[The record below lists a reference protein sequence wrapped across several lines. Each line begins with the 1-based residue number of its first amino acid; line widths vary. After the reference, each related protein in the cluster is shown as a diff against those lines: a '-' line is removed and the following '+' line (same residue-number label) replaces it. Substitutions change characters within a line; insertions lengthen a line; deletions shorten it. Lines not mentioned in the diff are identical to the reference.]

1 MAPTSAGGLSVRKL
15 QSQLQGDI
23 AAVLD
28 RALHPDPARRYE
40 SVAQLVDELRRW
52 QRDMPVM
59 AQRDTLWYR
68 GRKFVRR
75 HALAVGASGIAAFAL
90 VAALGI
96 SVVQTRAATAQLER
110 AVAVSAF
117 LQEPVAFARRA
128 VPAGWSR
135 HPPTSST
142 MCCRRFRSASGCC
155 RSPGRSGF
163 CCRPA
168 RRCATPGVTRV
179 LAIVVRAIESSLI
192 RRAGMTR
199 KGGASGGVVT
209 LIQRFGGAVNLNLH
223 LHMVALDG
231 VYAKD
236 GETLRFHEVSAPSGA
251 EMQRLLDAIVSRVL
265 RCLEHDGLLIR
276 APEQPWLDRDSRDT
290 LDALGA
296 ASMQYRIAVG
306 LHAGR
311 KALTLKRAAAAAPK
325 SPSTVPKPFTVARDG
340 FSLNAGGARS
350 ACGLRHT
357 SARASSGCADTSPV
371 RVRGQRS
378 RSNGSARTRSGRW
391 STSCRRRTV
400 PSGRG
405 TTHFVFEPLEFTTYI
420 HVRGP
425 SGSLRLCNSAFLPIC
440 PVPAGG
446 AGAAATRQPG
456 PLPRDRHD
464 CGRRTRG
471 IEARWCRAHQRA
483 TPGA

>member
-236 GETLRFHEVSAPSGA
+236 GETLRFHEVSAPSSA

-276 APEQPWLDRDSRDT
+276 DPEQPWLDLESRDA

-296 ASMQYRIAVG
+296 ASIQYRIAVG
-306 LHAGR
+306 PHAGR
-311 KALTLKRAAAAAPK
+311 KALTLKLAASK
-325 SPSTVPKPFTVARDG
+325 LRSTVPKPFTVAHLLHAYATPTAAPALHPAPTTRVET
-340 FSLNAGGARS
+340 LELLLRRS
-350 ACGLRHT
+350 AATCPGCTAGRPRHVPRPPAHGKCR
-357 SARASSGCADTSPV
+357 AR
-371 RVRGQRS
+371 R
-378 RSNGSARTRSGRW
+378 RTPGRRCVRSGRRRP
-391 STSCRRRTV
+391 RRR
-400 PSGRG
+400 
-405 TTHFVFEPLEFTTYI
+405 
-420 HVRGP
+420 
-425 SGSLRLCNSAFLPIC
+425 
-440 PVPAGG
+440 
-446 AGAAATRQPG
+446 
-456 PLPRDRHD
+456 
-464 CGRRTRG
+464 GRRG
-471 IEARWCRAHQRA
+471 
-483 TPGA
+483 